1 MTPTSTSG
9 SNKLV
14 SVGTQSVRK
23 RKIEMKYKGA
33 VMKKFM
39 KTMAVCLAAVF
50 VLAQC
55 SLPAYAYFQRGT
67 VGVSVGKSSVT
78 ITQGSSENVSVSFSP
93 ASSTHLPGCGMPE
106 CPQSCGE
113 KECLDANGECT
124 CNGESPQT
132 YYAKASVSSN
142 NTSVATVTYKD
153 GVLTIKGV
161 GAGNATITVTAELN
175 QYTSSSATVSVT
187 VNQKS
192 SSGGS
197 SGGSGSGSNSGG
209 SGGNSGGST
218 SGNGG
223 SGSSSGS
230 SSGGN
235 SSGNN
240 SGGSTSGSGSSA
252 GGSSTNGS
260 AGVTANPVNGSNAA
274 DGSDAQ
280 NPDQQ
285 TEETEDPQTA
295 AEGEITQVESD
306 RGTILMIP
314 IVDGAQG
321 SEQFAQIKD
330 QEMYA
335 DFQKKDSAGTVLYAW
350 EFYGKTLTSTD
361 DMNLNI
367 ESGMTAF
374 EGCSYGSASDSL
386 YLAFA
391 QEGAFNGPASIY
403 IKTDTPFSADQSLNL
418 YQYNEEDDTVTLL
431 ASDLKIENGYVT
443 LELSQGGKY
452 ILSSETFENVETTD
466 VEETA
471 ETSAVEEVS
480 QDESRS
486 LAPVV
491 IVVVIAAAA
500 AVCGFFFYKKK
511 KGSKE

>member
-1 MTPTSTSG
+1 
-9 SNKLV
+9 
-14 SVGTQSVRK
+14 
-23 RKIEMKYKGA
+23 
-33 VMKKFM
+33 MKKFM

-55 SLPAYAYFQRGT
+55 SLPVYAYFQRGT
-67 VGVSVGKSSVT
+67 VGISVGKSSVT

-93 ASSTHLPGCGMPE
+93 ASSSQLPGCGMAE

-113 KECLDANGECT
+113 KECLDENGECT
-124 CNGESPQT
+124 CNGKNYQT
-132 YYAKASVSSN
+132 YYAYADASSS
-142 NTSVATVTYKD
+142 NTSVATASCNN

-161 GAGNATITVTAELN
+161 GAGTATITLTASLR
-175 QYTSSSATVSVT
+175 QYTSSSTAVSVT

-192 SSGGS
+192 SSGGNS
-197 SGGSGSGSNSGG
+197 DSNSGGSGSNSGG
-209 SGGNSGGST
+209 SGGNSGGSS

-230 SSGGN
+230 SSGGSSSGSSAN
-235 SSGNN
+235 SASSGN
-240 SGGSTSGSGSSA
+240 GSSA
-252 GGSSTNGS
+252 GGSSSNGS
-260 AGVTANPVNGSNAA
+260 TGVTANSVNGSNAA

-285 TEETEDPQTA
+285 TEGTEDPQTA
-295 AEGEITQVESD
+295 AAGEITQVESD

-367 ESGMTAF
+367 ESGTTAF

-391 QEGAFNGPASIY
+391 REGAFNGPASIY
-403 IKTDTPFSADQSLNL
+403 IKADTPFSADQSLNL
-418 YQYNEEDDTVTLL
+418 YQYNEESDTVTLL

-452 ILSSETFENVETTD
+452 ILSTETLENVETTD

-480 QDESRS
+480 RDKSRTS
-486 LAPVV
+486 APVAV
-491 IVVVIAAAA
+491 IIVIIVAAA
-500 AVCGFFFYKKK
+500 AVVCGFFYKKK